1 MKIWCNLQVIINPYQ
16 DVTQTDWNLLI
27 IKFLRKTKSTYF
39 FLFKIKWKM
48 GSIDSRTIQNLL
60 DRIFLPPL
68 TLGKTFS
75 VCTEYSREEKQYFS
89 AMLPLQ
95 VSLIEWVKFSL
106 PFISGG
112 GGGQCN
118 IFALSTIPGQ
128 IMCTHL
134 KTRTTL
140 IRKLIFTNKK
150 TFYQG
155 SKGIRQQ
162 DKLMYIPNM

>member
-95 VSLIEWVKFSL
+95 VSLVEWVKFSL

-118 IFALSTIPGQ
+118 IFCAINHSWPNHVHALKDKNDADQKIDIHKQENILPG
-128 IMCTHL
+128 I
-134 KTRTTL
+134 
-140 IRKLIFTNKK
+140 
-150 TFYQG
+150 
-155 SKGIRQQ
+155 
-162 DKLMYIPNM
+162 